1 MIRIPYLKK
10 EVNHVHKLMKEHKED
25 WAKYGCSIMCDGW
38 TDRKHRTLINF
49 LVNCPRGTMFL
60 ESIDASSYSKD
71 ANKIFSLLDKFVD
84 KIGEANVVQIVTDS
98 AAANVLAGK
107 FLEAKR
113 PHLYWTPCAAHCMDL
128 MLEDIFKLPNFKK
141 TFERAIGVHG
151 YIYNHPS
158 LLNMIRSFTQLK
170 ELVKPAKTRFA
181 TAFLTLQ
188 RLYQQRNNLRKM
200 FTSEEWT
207 KSKWAKEPQ
216 GKKTAQIMLMP
227 SFWNHVH
234 LALQFSCPLVHV
246 LRMVDGEEKPPMG
259 YIYEAM
265 DRAKEAIANAFDG
278 KEEKYKE
285 IFEIIDQ
292 RWDIQLHR
300 PLHAAGFYLN
310 PSLFYKDPNAAK
322 DKEIMTGLYQCI
334 SRLIPTLE
342 VQDKVRAE
350 LTKYEKAEGLFQI
363 PMAIR
368 QRSTRVPADWWSSF
382 GHETPDLQK
391 FAIKVLSLTCSSSG
405 CERNWSVFEHLHSK
419 KRNRLAQKRLND
431 LVFVKYN
438 KALKRRYMKRANIDP
453 ISLKDIDESNE
464 WLIGRMENGL
474 VFDDDSLGWD
484 DVAVAAGV
492 EESNQRTRS
501 STTRTTHQQLVD
513 EEDEWEDDDE
523 VEEEDVDGYKSND
536 DDDGGDE
543 VLHVDDDVY

>member
-1 MIRIPYLKK
+1 MDENNPYRKELMQRAYVRIARWIYDTGITFNVVNNESFAPMIEVIGQFGPGLKPPSYHMIQIPYLKK
-10 EVNHVHKLMKEHKED
+10 EVDHVHKLMKKHKED

-38 TDRKHRTLINF
+38 TDRKHRILINF

-71 ANKIFSLLDKFVD
+71 ANKIFNLLDKFVD

-113 PHLYWTPCAAHCMDL
+113 PHLYSTPCATHCLDL

-141 TFERAIGVHG
+141 TFERAIGTL
-151 YIYNHPS
+151 S
-158 LLNMIRSFTQLK
+158 TKEQLGEDVYFGVDQK
-170 ELVKPAKTRFA
+170 QMGEGAA
-181 TAFLTLQ
+181 
-188 RLYQQRNNLRKM
+188 
-200 FTSEEWT
+200 
-207 KSKWAKEPQ
+207 
-216 GKKTAQIMLMP
+216 G
-227 SFWNHVH
+227 
-234 LALQFSCPLVHV
+234 
-246 LRMVDGEEKPPMG
+246 MVDGEEKPPMG

-265 DRAKEAIANAFDG
+265 DRAKKAIANAFDG

-292 RWDIQLHR
+292 RWDIQLHC

-310 PSLFYKDPNAAK
+310 LSLFYKDSNVAK
-322 DKEIMTGLYQCI
+322 DKEIMTGLYQYK
-334 SRLIPTLE
+334 E
-342 VQDKVRAE
+342 VQGYQ
-350 LTKYEKAEGLFQI
+350 LI
-363 PMAIR
+363 
-368 QRSTRVPADWWSSF
+368 WWISF
-382 GHETPDLQK
+382 SHETPDLQK
-391 FAIKVLSLTCSSSG
+391 FAIKVLSLTCSSFG

-438 KALKRRYMKRANIDP
+438 RALKRRYMKRANIDP

-464 WLIGRMENGL
+464 WLIGRMENEL
-474 VFDDDSLGWD
+474 VFDDDSLEWD
-484 DVAVAAGV
+484 DVVVAARV

-513 EEDEWEDDDE
+513 EEDEWEDEDE
-523 VEEEDVDGYKSND
+523 AEEEDVDGYKSND